1 MKTAARKPFS
11 DLRVLDF
18 THVLAGPFCTYQ
30 LAVLGAE
37 VIKIESPRQPDM
49 MRQAGPDFALSEQDL
64 GLHYLAQSAG
74 KKAITIDI
82 RTVQGRAL
90 IERLVRDADVLVEN
104 FRCDV
109 MPRLGLG
116 YEDLIKH
123 NPALVYCS
131 MTGFGHTG
139 PKAEHAAYDNVIQA
153 YSGLMSATGSPETG
167 PVKIGPPILDYGTG
181 AQAALAITAALYH
194 RQATGE
200 GQHIDIAMLDAA
212 LMLMS
217 SSVVETHVTGRSPG
231 LPGNSNS
238 SIAGYGVYLCAD
250 GEQLM
255 IGAFTPM
262 QCSKLWNVLGQSEV
276 ADQVAQMNYYDL
288 HCAAQEHRASLG
300 EMLSLQS
307 AEHWEQA
314 LNAVGVPASRVRSVQ
329 EALNSEQV
337 QSRRGIQQ
345 VPHPVEAGA
354 SLAVPVAAFGMAQ
367 TPPTADSAPP
377 RWSEHTDEVLAEA
390 GLTLSEITQLRDD
403 GVI

>member
-139 PKAEHAAYDNVIQA
+139 PKAEHA
-153 YSGLMSATGSPETG
+153 E
-167 PVKIGPPILDYGTG
+167 
-181 AQAALAITAALYH
+181 
-194 RQATGE
+194 
-200 GQHIDIAMLDAA
+200 
-212 LMLMS
+212 
-217 SSVVETHVTGRSPG
+217 
-231 LPGNSNS
+231 
-238 SIAGYGVYLCAD
+238 
-250 GEQLM
+250 
-255 IGAFTPM
+255 
-262 QCSKLWNVLGQSEV
+262 
-276 ADQVAQMNYYDL
+276 
-288 HCAAQEHRASLG
+288 
-300 EMLSLQS
+300 
-307 AEHWEQA
+307 
-314 LNAVGVPASRVRSVQ
+314 
-329 EALNSEQV
+329 
-337 QSRRGIQQ
+337 
-345 VPHPVEAGA
+345 
-354 SLAVPVAAFGMAQ
+354 
-367 TPPTADSAPP
+367 
-377 RWSEHTDEVLAEA
+377 
-390 GLTLSEITQLRDD
+390 
-403 GVI
+403 